1 VENIRQLKSGNEVN
15 DDYNNYNN
23 KKQEKSN
30 NKNTNNYNGDN
41 TEDRNDPDEPKYW
54 TNLKARPP
62 FLDANQEKAGC
73 TGVNDTSLSDLA
85 RA

>member
-1 VENIRQLKSGNEVN
+1 M
-15 DDYNNYNN
+15 
-23 KKQEKSN
+23 
-30 NKNTNNYNGDN
+30 GDN
-41 TEDRNDPDEPKYW
+41 TEDRNDPDEPEYW

-73 TGVNDTSLSDLA
+73 TGVNDTSLCDLA